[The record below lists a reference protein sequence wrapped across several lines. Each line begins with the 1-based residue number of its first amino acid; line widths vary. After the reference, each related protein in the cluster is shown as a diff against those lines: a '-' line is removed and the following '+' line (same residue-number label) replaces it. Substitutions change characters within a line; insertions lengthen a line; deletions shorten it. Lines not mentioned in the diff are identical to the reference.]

1 MGYYRKLS
9 GVKCYLAPCQPED
22 AEKWAAWFNDLEVT
36 LPLGDE
42 AYAPCSLERMRDDV
56 RSISAHQDHVFSIVD
71 LESDCLIG
79 RCMLFGL
86 DQVNRSAMLGI
97 VIGEK
102 AYWSRGY
109 GREAVELLLD
119 YAFNLLNL
127 NSVMLGVFSFNQ
139 RGIHSYEKAGFRVI
153 GRRRQA
159 RLIGDQK
166 FDAVLMDI
174 LAEEFRSRHE
184 SQVVRVL
191 NQGNDQPRDTEAQRS
206 K

>member
-9 GVKCYLAPCQPED
+9 GSKCYLSPCQPED
-22 AEKWAAWFNDLEVT
+22 AEKWVEWFNDLEVT

-56 RSISAHQDHVFSIVD
+56 HAIAAHQEHVFSIVD

-79 RCMLFGL
+79 RCALFAL
-86 DQVNRSAMLGI
+86 DQVNRCAMLGI

-102 AYWSRGY
+102 DYWNRGY
-109 GREAVELLLD
+109 GRDAVEQLLD

-139 RGIHSYEKAGFRVI
+139 RGIRSYVKAGFHEI
-153 GRRRQA
+153 GRRRET
-159 RLIGDQK
+159 RIIGDQK
-166 FDAVLMDI
+166 YDLVLMDI
-174 LAEEFRSRHE
+174 LAEEFRSRRE
-184 SQVVRVL
+184 SQVLRL
-191 NQGNDQPRDTEAQRS
+191 LESG
-206 K
+206 